1 MDYPFFCFTQN
12 EAKIKVANILI
23 EELLENREDKIT
35 FSLDWVQERYKELS
49 GYYINE
55 KEAEEL
61 CNKIVKE
68 ISYRL
73 SKFNVEAIGSN
84 LVCHSSIF

>member
-12 EAKIKVANILI
+12 EAKIKVTNILI

-35 FSLDWVQERYKELS
+35 FSLDWVQERYRELS
-49 GYYINE
+49 GYSINE

-73 SKFNVEAIGSN
+73 SKFNVFWFFKEN
-84 LVCHSSIF
+84 VLWK

>member
-1 MDYPFFCFTQN
+1 MIKMDYPFFCFTQS
-12 EAKIKVANILI
+12 EAKIKVANILT
-23 EELLENREDKIT
+23 EELLENRENKIT

-49 GYYINE
+49 GYSINE

-73 SKFNVEAIGSN
+73 SKFNV
-84 LVCHSSIF
+84 F

>member
-1 MDYPFFCFTQN
+1 MIRMDYPFFCFTQS
-12 EAKIKVANILI
+12 ETKVKVANILV

-35 FSLDWVQERYKELS
+35 FTLDWVQERYKELS
-49 GYYINE
+49 GYSINE

-61 CNKIVKE
+61 CNKIAKE

-73 SKFNVEAIGSN
+73 SKFDV
-84 LVCHSSIF
+84 F